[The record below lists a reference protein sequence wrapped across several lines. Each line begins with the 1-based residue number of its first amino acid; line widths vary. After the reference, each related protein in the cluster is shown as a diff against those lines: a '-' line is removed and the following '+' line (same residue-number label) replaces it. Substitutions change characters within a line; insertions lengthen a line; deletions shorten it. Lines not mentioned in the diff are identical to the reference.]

1 MKDDKALIKE
11 LKAERAALVGE
22 LKDAREKIRKSERRV
37 FAAEKETDKKISRL
51 QERENRLK
59 DLETAAAKRYEIA
72 LKELELFCD
81 RIKRLSDSGEPILKK
96 AEIIDLF
103 KDFLKN
109 KKGLDAKEAVK
120 KVSETLKEIEEKE
133 GSEDIDLDEI
143 LNFKGDAD
151 LQKLCEDLGVY
162 KGEE

>member
-37 FAAEKETDKKISRL
+37 FAAEKEADKKISKL

-59 DLETAAAKRYEIA
+59 DIETAAAKRYEIA

-81 RIKRLSDSGEPILKK
+81 RIKRLSDSGGPILKK

-133 GSEDIDLDEI
+133 GSEDFDLDEI